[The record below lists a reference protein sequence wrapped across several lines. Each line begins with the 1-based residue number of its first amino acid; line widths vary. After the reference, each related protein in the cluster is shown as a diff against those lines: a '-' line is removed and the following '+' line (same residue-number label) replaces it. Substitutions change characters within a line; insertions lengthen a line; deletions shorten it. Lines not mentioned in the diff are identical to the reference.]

1 MYGREL
7 SNEYLRYVWP
17 TNQLHTDVDAPFF
30 YLPSQ
35 KPPEVPIRVVG
46 LFPLARSVWQAAP
59 GAEPTMNASY
69 RKNNR
74 SEQASMQSG
83 GLRQGEDHDE

>member
-1 MYGREL
+1 MACQSVAHGCGRTILL
-7 SNEYLRYVWP
+7 SPIPKKTPEMPLRV
-17 TNQLHTDVDAPFF
+17 F
-30 YLPSQ
+30 
-35 KPPEVPIRVVG
+35 G

-83 GLRQGEDHDE
+83 GLRQGEDDDE

>member
-1 MYGREL
+1 MGESFPTSMYGMYGLPISCTLMWTHHSAIAHPKKKPEMP
-7 SNEYLRYVWP
+7 LR
-17 TNQLHTDVDAPFF
+17 FF
-30 YLPSQ
+30 
-35 KPPEVPIRVVG
+35 G

-69 RKNNR
+69 RKNSR

-83 GLRQGEDHDE
+83 GLRQGEDDDE